1 MSNALYKDNLKAEGW
16 YYGSI
21 QEQDY
26 KLQMFEL
33 ATKYNVST
41 CPLNRPFANF
51 QLNKC
56 TSCKQAGAVFNLGFA
71 LAFIA
76 GSWPTWT
83 SPTPCANP
91 ALPALLQR
99 NVQTMRH
106 LLQWLFPQCHIRGML
121 ALPHGTVFRLFPREV
136 YFLSWQSR
144 IQPYFAT
151 LSTLQLNCSLILQC
165 K

>member
-1 MSNALYKDNLKAEGW
+1 MGIVDMSNAIYKDNLKAGGW

-56 TSCKQAGAVFNLGFA
+56 TSCKQAGAVFNLGVRSCFYCGK
-71 LAFIA
+71 LAYLNVTNSMCESCPSQHYYNA
-76 GSWPTWT
+76 T
-83 SPTPCANP
+83 SK
-91 ALPALLQR
+91 
-99 NVQTMRH
+99 
-106 LLQWLFPQCHIRGML
+106 QCV
-121 ALPHGTVFRLFPREV
+121 TCSND
-136 YFLSWQSR
+136 YFLN
-144 IQPYFAT
+144 AT
-151 LSTLQLNCSLILQC
+151 SEEC
-165 K
+165 